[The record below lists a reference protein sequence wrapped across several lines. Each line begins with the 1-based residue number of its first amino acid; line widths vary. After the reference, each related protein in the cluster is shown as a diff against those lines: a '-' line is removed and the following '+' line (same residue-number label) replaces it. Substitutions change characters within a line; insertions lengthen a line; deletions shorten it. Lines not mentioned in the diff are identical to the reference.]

1 MTNKH
6 LTRRAFAAGLGAAAV
21 AGASPLRAQQ
31 PITRLV
37 VAFPPGGPADAV
49 ARAMEPAMTKALGQP
64 VIIENVPGALGV
76 LAMQRLM
83 SRPAD
88 GYTLIMGSPNEAIF
102 APLVNPAARYKA
114 DSAQVQ
120 AFYRTNRYE

>member
-1 MTNKH
+1 MNH
-6 LTRRAFAAGLGAAAV
+6 FLRQRATGLLLAASTMVAAAPV
-21 AGASPLRAQQ
+21 LAAEVFPSKPVTL
-31 PITRLV
+31 L

-88 GYTLIMGSPNEAIF
+88 GYTLIMGSPNEAI
-102 APLVNPAARYKA
+102 
-114 DSAQVQ
+114 
-120 AFYRTNRYE
+120 

>member
-1 MTNKH
+1 MASHPTETLLETSMKH
-6 LTRRAFAAGLGAAAV
+6 FLSQCALGLIATVTMAAAP
-21 AGASPLRAQQ
+21 AGARAADTF
-31 PITRLV
+31 PSKPVTLL

-64 VIIENVPGALGV
+64 VIIENLPGALGV
-76 LAMQRLM
+76 LAMQRLV

-102 APLVNPAARYKA
+102 APLANPSAR
-114 DSAQVQ
+114 
-120 AFYRTNRYE
+120 